1 MVELCKK
8 QYEDIL
14 AKKRPSNNGEPN
26 FNFQVQGALEFKIK
40 DDGTLALSKSK
51 LYLAVSISRE
61 WGSQFTLGF
70 VPITASI
77 TFSYGMGA
85 EASFVYND
93 VNKIFSIDSFE
104 LAIRAALEIKSGIW
118 NKMFISR
125 SLRKC

>member
-1 MVELCKK
+1 M
-8 QYEDIL
+8 
-14 AKKRPSNNGEPN
+14 
-26 FNFQVQGALEFKIK
+26 
-40 DDGTLALSKSK
+40 
-51 LYLAVSISRE
+51 SISRE

-104 LAIRAALEIKSGIW
+104 LAIRAALEIKAGFGI
-118 NKMFISR
+118 
-125 SLRKC
+125 KCLSAGLYGSADLGFDIDIKDAFELKKLN